1 MKFVTD
7 FNKEAVFYKNKEYSY
22 KDIIRTAKYF
32 SSLIEMKKNED
43 KAVIFMENRPEFI
56 CSFFGIWNSHGV
68 PVNIDAGYTA
78 EELEYIL
85 TDAEPKYIFTSEK
98 NLKTAEEAVK
108 LSGKEIKIIN
118 VDTLFIPENFEVD
131 EYVIYSP
138 ETEDTG
144 VLLYTSGTTGKP
156 KGVVLTFDNLMSNVD
171 AITEIKLATPQDRVL
186 ALLPYHHVLPL
197 SINLLMAIHIG
208 TLIVINDELSAQAI
222 QEALKKYKITIVVGV
237 PRLWEMIHK
246 GIMTKIKANSMA
258 LKMFNICKKVN
269 SQTLSRIVFKKVHEG
284 LGGNIRFLVSGGA
297 KIEPSILEDFKTLGI
312 KVLEGYGLTETSP
325 IIAFNRPDDIHIG
338 TVGTTIPGVS
348 AKLADDGE
356 IIVKGRNVMKG
367 YYKKPAATQ
376 EVIDDRGWFHTGDL
390 GKIEDGYIS
399 IVGRKKEMIVLSNGK
414 NINPADIENE
424 IFKGTDLIHDIAVVE
439 HNNHLLAL
447 VYPDFDKVKERKIT
461 NITETLKWEIIDSY
475 NVKAPA
481 YRKILEIKIVKEE
494 LPKTKLGKLR
504 RFMLKDVI
512 KNLDKPKAEEK
523 KNEIKIDKSD
533 KEYGTKEF
541 QALSDYMKKEHDLEI
556 TPDSHIEIDLGLDSL
571 DVVEMNAFIEKTFDF
586 SVNEDEAGGIKV
598 IRDICEYIRVH
609 SNAYHNESVNW
620 GDILNERV
628 DYKLPKSWAVGL
640 FRILTA
646 PIFKFYLKLT
656 KKGQEKISSEPRI
669 YVLNHESFADA
680 FALGHMFTYK
690 QAKNVYFFAIKK
702 HFEKPV
708 RRFFADNGNIVLV
721 DINKN
726 LKESLQ
732 IAAEVLKENKSLVI
746 FPEGARTRDGE
757 IHDFKK
763 FFAILSKELN
773 IPVTVIGIKGFYES
787 MPFGSSFPKS
797 GSVEIEVLGDII
809 PEKISVEE
817 IVEKSRNLIVEWK
830 KKKQSENCT
839 VLTFIKHKNIF

>member
-22 KDIIRTAKYF
+22 KDIIKTAKYF

-56 CSFFGIWNSHGV
+56 CSFFGIWNSRGI

-118 VDTLFIPENFEVD
+118 VDTLSVPENFEVD

-246 GIMTKIKANSMA
+246 GIMTKIKANGMA
-258 LKMFNICKKVN
+258 LKMFNICKKIN
-269 SQTLSRIVFKKVHEG
+269 SLTLSRIVFKKVHEG

-586 SVNEDEAGGIKV
+586 TVNEDEAGGIKV

-628 DYKLPKSWAVGL
+628 NYKLPKSWAVGL

-646 PIFKFYLKLT
+646 PIFKFYLRLT
-656 KKGQEKISSEPRI
+656 KKGLEKISSEPRI

-690 QAKNVYFFAIKK
+690 QAKDVYFFAIKK

-708 RRFFADNGNIVLV
+708 RRFFADNGNVVLV

-773 IPVTVIGIKGFYES
+773 IPVTVMGIKGFYES

-797 GSVEIEVLGDII
+797 GNVEIEVLGDII

-830 KKKQSENCT
+830 KKK
-839 VLTFIKHKNIF
+839 

>member
-481 YRKILEIKIVKEE
+481 CRKILEIKIVKEE

-609 SNAYHNESVNW
+609 SNAYHSESVNW

-690 QAKNVYFFAIKK
+690 QAKNIYFFAIKK

-773 IPVTVIGIKGFYES
+773 IPVTVMGIKGFYES
-787 MPFGSSFPKS
+787 MPFGSSFPRS
-797 GSVEIEVLGDII
+797 GSVKIEVLGDII

-830 KKKQSENCT
+830 KKK
-839 VLTFIKHKNIF
+839 

>member
-22 KDIIRTAKYF
+22 KDIIKTAKYF

-56 CSFFGIWNSHGV
+56 CSFFGIWNSRGI

-118 VDTLFIPENFEVD
+118 VDTLSVPENFEVD

-208 TLIVINDELSAQAI
+208 TLIVINDELSAQSI

-246 GIMTKIKANSMA
+246 GIMTKIKANGMA

-269 SQTLSRIVFKKVHEG
+269 SWTLSRIVFKKVHEG

-367 YYKKPAATQ
+367 YYK
-376 EVIDDRGWFHTGDL
+376 
-390 GKIEDGYIS
+390 
-399 IVGRKKEMIVLSNGK
+399 
-414 NINPADIENE
+414 
-424 IFKGTDLIHDIAVVE
+424 
-439 HNNHLLAL
+439 
-447 VYPDFDKVKERKIT
+447 
-461 NITETLKWEIIDSY
+461 
-475 NVKAPA
+475 
-481 YRKILEIKIVKEE
+481 
-494 LPKTKLGKLR
+494 
-504 RFMLKDVI
+504 
-512 KNLDKPKAEEK
+512 
-523 KNEIKIDKSD
+523 
-533 KEYGTKEF
+533 
-541 QALSDYMKKEHDLEI
+541 
-556 TPDSHIEIDLGLDSL
+556 
-571 DVVEMNAFIEKTFDF
+571 
-586 SVNEDEAGGIKV
+586 
-598 IRDICEYIRVH
+598 
-609 SNAYHNESVNW
+609 NESLMRL
-620 GDILNERV
+620 I
-628 DYKLPKSWAVGL
+628 
-640 FRILTA
+640 FRL
-646 PIFKFYLKLT
+646 
-656 KKGQEKISSEPRI
+656 
-669 YVLNHESFADA
+669 
-680 FALGHMFTYK
+680 
-690 QAKNVYFFAIKK
+690 
-702 HFEKPV
+702 
-708 RRFFADNGNIVLV
+708 
-721 DINKN
+721 
-726 LKESLQ
+726 
-732 IAAEVLKENKSLVI
+732 
-746 FPEGARTRDGE
+746 
-757 IHDFKK
+757 
-763 FFAILSKELN
+763 
-773 IPVTVIGIKGFYES
+773 
-787 MPFGSSFPKS
+787 
-797 GSVEIEVLGDII
+797 
-809 PEKISVEE
+809 
-817 IVEKSRNLIVEWK
+817 
-830 KKKQSENCT
+830 
-839 VLTFIKHKNIF
+839 

>member
-7 FNKEAVFYKNKEYSY
+7 FNKKAVFYKNKEYSY

-246 GIMTKIKANSMA
+246 GIMTKIKANSIA

-512 KNLDKPKAEEK
+512 KNLDKPKTEEK

-541 QALSDYMKKEHDLEI
+541 HALSDYMKKEHDLEI

-609 SNAYHNESVNW
+609 SNTYHNESVNW

-773 IPVTVIGIKGFYES
+773 IPVTVMGIKGFYES
-787 MPFGSSFPKS
+787 MPFGSSFPRS

-830 KKKQSENCT
+830 KKK
-839 VLTFIKHKNIF
+839 

>member
-7 FNKEAVFYKNKEYSY
+7 FNKEAVFYKDKEYSY
-22 KDIIRTAKYF
+22 KDIIKMSKYF

-56 CSFFGIWNSHGV
+56 CSFFGIWNSKGI
-68 PVNIDAGYTA
+68 PVNIDAGYSA

-85 TDAEPKYIFTSEK
+85 TDAEPKYIFTSNK
-98 NLKTAEEAVK
+98 NFDTAKEAVK

-118 VDTLFIPENFEVD
+118 VDFLSVPENFKVD

-138 ETEDTG
+138 DSEDTG

-156 KGVVLTFDNLMSNVD
+156 KGVILTFDNLMSNVD
-171 AITEIKLATPQDRVL
+171 AITEIKLATPKDRLL

-222 QEALKKYKITIVVGV
+222 QSALKKYKITIVVGV

-246 GIMTKIKANSMA
+246 GIMTKIKANGFA
-258 LKMFNICKKVN
+258 FKMFKLCKKIN
-269 SQTLSRIVFKKVHEG
+269 CETLSKIIFKKVHDG

-297 KIEPSILEDFKTLGI
+297 KIEPSILEDFKALGI

-325 IIAFNRPDDIHIG
+325 IIAFNRPNDIHIG

-348 AKLADDGE
+348 AKISDDGE

-367 YYKKPAATQ
+367 YYKKPSATQ
-376 EVIDDRGWFHTGDL
+376 EVIDDRNWFHTGDL
-390 GKIEDGYIS
+390 GKIENGYIS

-424 IFKGTDLIHDIAVVE
+424 IIKGTDLITDIAVVE

-504 RFMLKDVI
+504 RFMLKDVLN
-512 KNLDKPKAEEK
+512 NLDKAKPEENK
-523 KNEIKIDKSD
+523 KEIVKDKND
-533 KEYGTKEF
+533 KEYETREF
-541 QALSDYMKKEHDLEI
+541 QALSTYMKNEHDLDI

-586 SVNEDEAGGIKV
+586 NVNEDEAGGIKV
-598 IRDICEYIRVH
+598 IRDICEYIRSH
-609 SNAYHNESVNW
+609 SNTYHNESVNW
-620 GDILNERV
+620 KDILNERI
-628 DYKLPKSWAVGL
+628 DYKLPKSWAVGF
-640 FRILTA
+640 FRVLTA

-656 KKGQEKISSEPRI
+656 KKGQDKISNEPRI

-690 QAKNVYFFAIKK
+690 QAKNVYFFAIRK
-702 HFEKPV
+702 HFEQPI
-708 RRFFADNGNIVLV
+708 RRFFADRGNIVLV

-732 IAAEVLKENKSLVI
+732 ISAEVLKENKSLVI

-757 IHDFKK
+757 IHEFKK

-773 IPVTVIGIKGFYES
+773 IPVTVIGIKGFYEA
-787 MPFGSSFPKS
+787 MPFGKSFPKS
-797 GSVEIEVLGDII
+797 GNVEIEVLGDIY
-809 PEKISVEE
+809 PNELTVEE
-817 IVEKSRNLIVEWK
+817 IVEKSKSMIKEWK
-830 KKKQSENCT
+830 K
-839 VLTFIKHKNIF
+839 

>member
-56 CSFFGIWNSHGV
+56 CSFFGIWNSHGI

-85 TDAEPKYIFTSEK
+85 IDAEPKYIFTSEK

-118 VDTLFIPENFEVD
+118 VDTLSVPENFKVD

-246 GIMTKIKANSMA
+246 GIMTKIKVNGMA
-258 LKMFNICKKVN
+258 LKMFNICKKIN
-269 SQTLSRIVFKKVHEG
+269 SMTLSRIVFKKVHEG

-390 GKIEDGYIS
+390 GKIENGYIS

-424 IFKGTDLIHDIAVVE
+424 ISKGTDLIHDIAVVE

-533 KEYGTKEF
+533 KEYETKEF
-541 QALSDYMKKEHDLEI
+541 QALSDYMKKEHDLDI

-586 SVNEDEAGGIKV
+586 TVNEDEAGGIKV

-628 DYKLPKSWAVGL
+628 NYKLPKSWAVGL

-656 KKGQEKISSEPRI
+656 KKGQEKISTEPRI

-690 QAKNVYFFAIKK
+690 QAKDVYFFAIKK
-702 HFEKPV
+702 HFEKPI

-773 IPVTVIGIKGFYES
+773 IPVTVMGIKGFYES
-787 MPFGSSFPKS
+787 MPFGSSLPKS
-797 GSVEIEVLGDII
+797 GNVEIEVLGDIF

-817 IVEKSRNLIVEWK
+817 IVENSKNLIVEWK
-830 KKKQSENCT
+830 KKK
-839 VLTFIKHKNIF
+839 

>member
-118 VDTLFIPENFEVD
+118 VDTLSIPENFEVD

-512 KNLDKPKAEEK
+512 KNLDKPKTEEK

-541 QALSDYMKKEHDLEI
+541 HALSDYMKKEHDLEI

-586 SVNEDEAGGIKV
+586 TVNEDEAGGIKV

-690 QAKNVYFFAIKK
+690 QAKDVYFFAIKK

-773 IPVTVIGIKGFYES
+773 IPVTVMGIKGFYES
-787 MPFGSSFPKS
+787 MPFGSSFPRS

-830 KKKQSENCT
+830 KKK
-839 VLTFIKHKNIF
+839 

>member
-609 SNAYHNESVNW
+609 SNTYHNESVNW

-690 QAKNVYFFAIKK
+690 QAKDVYFFAIKK

-773 IPVTVIGIKGFYES
+773 IPVTVMGIKGFYES
-787 MPFGSSFPKS
+787 MPFGSSFPRS

-830 KKKQSENCT
+830 KKK
-839 VLTFIKHKNIF
+839 

>member
-118 VDTLFIPENFEVD
+118 VDTLSIPENFEVD

-732 IAAEVLKENKSLVI
+732 IAAKVLKENKSLVI

-773 IPVTVIGIKGFYES
+773 IPVTVMGIKGFYES
-787 MPFGSSFPKS
+787 MPFGSSFPRS

-830 KKKQSENCT
+830 KKK
-839 VLTFIKHKNIF
+839 

>member
-504 RFMLKDVI
+504 RFMLKDII
-512 KNLDKPKAEEK
+512 KNLDKPKTEEK

-609 SNAYHNESVNW
+609 SNAYHSESVNW

-773 IPVTVIGIKGFYES
+773 IPVTVMGIKGFYES
-787 MPFGSSFPKS
+787 MPFGSSFPRS

-830 KKKQSENCT
+830 KKK
-839 VLTFIKHKNIF
+839 

>member
-7 FNKEAVFYKNKEYSY
+7 FNKEAVIYKDKEYSY
-22 KDIIRTAKYF
+22 KDIIKTAKYF

-56 CSFFGIWNSHGV
+56 CSFFGIWNSRGI

-118 VDTLFIPENFEVD
+118 VENVSVPENFQVD
-131 EYVIYSP
+131 EYVIHSP

-222 QEALKKYKITIVVGV
+222 QGALKKYKITIVVGV

-246 GIMTKIKANSMA
+246 GIMTKIKENGTA
-258 LKMFNICKKVN
+258 LKMFNLCRKIN
-269 SQTLSRIVFKKVHEG
+269 SQTLSRIIFKKVHEG

-297 KIEPSILEDFKTLGI
+297 KIEPSILEDFKVLGI

-356 IIVKGRNVMKG
+356 VIVKGRNVMKG
-367 YYKKPAATQ
+367 YYKKPDATQ

-424 IFKGTDLIHDIAVVE
+424 ISKGTDLIHDIAVVE

-504 RFMLKDVI
+504 RFMLKDVL

-533 KEYGTKEF
+533 KEYETKEF
-541 QALSDYMKKEHDLEI
+541 QALSDYMRKEHDLEI

-586 SVNEDEAGGIKV
+586 TVNEDEAGGIKV

-690 QAKNVYFFAIKK
+690 QAKDIYFFAIKK

-773 IPVTVIGIKGFYES
+773 IPVTVMGIRGFYES

-797 GSVEIEVLGDII
+797 GNVEIEVLGDII

-830 KKKQSENCT
+830 KKK
-839 VLTFIKHKNIF
+839 

>member
-1 MKFVTD
+1 MKFVSD

-504 RFMLKDVI
+504 RFMLKDII
-512 KNLDKPKAEEK
+512 KNLDKPKTEEK

-609 SNAYHNESVNW
+609 SNAYHSESVNW

-656 KKGQEKISSEPRI
+656 KKGQKKISSEPRI

-732 IAAEVLKENKSLVI
+732 IAAKVLKENKSLVI

-773 IPVTVIGIKGFYES
+773 IPVTVMGIKGFYES
-787 MPFGSSFPKS
+787 MPFGSSFPRS

-817 IVEKSRNLIVEWK
+817 IVEKSRNLIAEWK
-830 KKKQSENCT
+830 KKK
-839 VLTFIKHKNIF
+839 

>member
-830 KKKQSENCT
+830 KKK
-839 VLTFIKHKNIF
+839 

>member
-68 PVNIDAGYTA
+68 PVNIDAGYTT

-118 VDTLFIPENFEVD
+118 VDTLSIPENFEVD

-533 KEYGTKEF
+533 KEYRTKEF

-609 SNAYHNESVNW
+609 SNAYHSESVNW

-690 QAKNVYFFAIKK
+690 QAKDVYFFAIKK

-773 IPVTVIGIKGFYES
+773 IPVTVMGIKGFYES
-787 MPFGSSFPKS
+787 MPFGSSFPRS

-830 KKKQSENCT
+830 KKK
-839 VLTFIKHKNIF
+839 

>member
-118 VDTLFIPENFEVD
+118 VDTLSIPENFEVD

-523 KNEIKIDKSD
+523 KNEIKIDKND

-598 IRDICEYIRVH
+598 IRDICEYIRIH

-690 QAKNVYFFAIKK
+690 QAKDVYFFAIKK

-773 IPVTVIGIKGFYES
+773 IPVTVMGIKGFYES
-787 MPFGSSFPKS
+787 MPFGSSFPRS

-830 KKKQSENCT
+830 KKK
-839 VLTFIKHKNIF
+839 

>member
-732 IAAEVLKENKSLVI
+732 IAAKVLKENKSLVI

-773 IPVTVIGIKGFYES
+773 IPVTVMGIKGFYES
-787 MPFGSSFPKS
+787 MPFGSSFPRS

-830 KKKQSENCT
+830 KKK
-839 VLTFIKHKNIF
+839 

>member
-118 VDTLFIPENFEVD
+118 VDTLSIPENFEVD

-773 IPVTVIGIKGFYES
+773 IPVTVMGIKGFYES
-787 MPFGSSFPKS
+787 MPFGSSFPRS

-830 KKKQSENCT
+830 KKK
-839 VLTFIKHKNIF
+839 

>member
-512 KNLDKPKAEEK
+512 KNLDKPKTEEK

-732 IAAEVLKENKSLVI
+732 IAAKVLKENKSLVI

-773 IPVTVIGIKGFYES
+773 IPVTVMGIKGFYES
-787 MPFGSSFPKS
+787 MPFGSSFPRS

-830 KKKQSENCT
+830 KKK
-839 VLTFIKHKNIF
+839 

>member
-22 KDIIRTAKYF
+22 KDIIKTAKYF

-56 CSFFGIWNSHGV
+56 CSFFGIWNSRGI

-118 VDTLFIPENFEVD
+118 VDTLSVPENFEVD

-246 GIMTKIKANSMA
+246 GIMTKIKANGMA
-258 LKMFNICKKVN
+258 LKMFNICKKIN
-269 SQTLSRIVFKKVHEG
+269 SLTLSRIVFKKVHEG

-586 SVNEDEAGGIKV
+586 TVNEDEAGGIKV

-646 PIFKFYLKLT
+646 PIFKFYLRLT
-656 KKGQEKISSEPRI
+656 KKGLEKISSEPRI

-690 QAKNVYFFAIKK
+690 QAKDVYFFAIKK

-708 RRFFADNGNIVLV
+708 RRFFADNGNVVLV

-773 IPVTVIGIKGFYES
+773 IPVTVMGIKGFYES

-797 GSVEIEVLGDII
+797 GNVEIEVLGDII

-830 KKKQSENCT
+830 KKK
-839 VLTFIKHKNIF
+839 

>member
-118 VDTLFIPENFEVD
+118 VDTLSIPENFEVD

-609 SNAYHNESVNW
+609 SNAYHSESVNW

-628 DYKLPKSWAVGL
+628 NYKLPKSWAVGL

-690 QAKNVYFFAIKK
+690 QAKDVYFFAIKK

-773 IPVTVIGIKGFYES
+773 IPVTVMGIKGFYES
-787 MPFGSSFPKS
+787 MPFGSSFPRS

-830 KKKQSENCT
+830 KKK
-839 VLTFIKHKNIF
+839 

>member
-32 SSLIEMKKNED
+32 SSLIEMKKSLIEMKKNED

-512 KNLDKPKAEEK
+512 KNLDKPKTEEK

-732 IAAEVLKENKSLVI
+732 IAAKVLKENKSLVI

-773 IPVTVIGIKGFYES
+773 IPVTVMGIKGFYES
-787 MPFGSSFPKS
+787 MPFGSSFPRS

-817 IVEKSRNLIVEWK
+817 IVEKSRNLIAEWK
-830 KKKQSENCT
+830 KKK
-839 VLTFIKHKNIF
+839 

>member
-22 KDIIRTAKYF
+22 KDIIKTAKYF

-56 CSFFGIWNSHGV
+56 CSFFGIWNSRGI

-118 VDTLFIPENFEVD
+118 VDTLSVPENFEVD

-246 GIMTKIKANSMA
+246 GIMTKIKANGMA
-258 LKMFNICKKVN
+258 LKMFNICKKIN
-269 SQTLSRIVFKKVHEG
+269 SLTLSRIVFKKVHEG

-376 EVIDDRGWFHTGDL
+376 EVIYDRGWFHTGDL

-586 SVNEDEAGGIKV
+586 TVNEDEAGGIKV

-628 DYKLPKSWAVGL
+628 NYKLPKSWAVGL

-646 PIFKFYLKLT
+646 PIFKFYLRLT
-656 KKGQEKISSEPRI
+656 KKGLEKISSEPRI

-690 QAKNVYFFAIKK
+690 QAKDVYFFAIKK

-708 RRFFADNGNIVLV
+708 RRFFADNGNVVLV

-773 IPVTVIGIKGFYES
+773 IPVTVMGIKGFYES

-797 GSVEIEVLGDII
+797 GNVEIEVLGDII

-830 KKKQSENCT
+830 KKK
-839 VLTFIKHKNIF
+839 

>member
-118 VDTLFIPENFEVD
+118 VDTLSIPENFEVD

-284 LGGNIRFLVSGGA
+284 FGGNIRFLVSGGA

-773 IPVTVIGIKGFYES
+773 IPVTVMGIKGFYES
-787 MPFGSSFPKS
+787 MPFGSSFPRS

-830 KKKQSENCT
+830 KKK
-839 VLTFIKHKNIF
+839 

>member
-504 RFMLKDVI
+504 RFMLKDII
-512 KNLDKPKAEEK
+512 KNLDKPKTEEK

-690 QAKNVYFFAIKK
+690 QAKDVYFFAIKK

-773 IPVTVIGIKGFYES
+773 IPVTVMGIKGFYES
-787 MPFGSSFPKS
+787 MPFGSSFPRS

-830 KKKQSENCT
+830 KKK
-839 VLTFIKHKNIF
+839 

>member
-609 SNAYHNESVNW
+609 SNAYHSESVNW

-628 DYKLPKSWAVGL
+628 NYKLPKSWAVGL

-656 KKGQEKISSEPRI
+656 KKGQEKIISEPRI

-773 IPVTVIGIKGFYES
+773 IPVTVMGIKGFYES
-787 MPFGSSFPKS
+787 MPFGSSFPRS

-830 KKKQSENCT
+830 KKK
-839 VLTFIKHKNIF
+839 

>member
-7 FNKEAVFYKNKEYSY
+7 FNKKAVFYKNKEYSY
-22 KDIIRTAKYF
+22 KDIIKTAKYF

-56 CSFFGIWNSHGV
+56 CSFFGIWNSRGI

-108 LSGKEIKIIN
+108 ISGKEIKIIN
-118 VDTLFIPENFEVD
+118 VDNLSVPENFEVD

-156 KGVVLTFDNLMSNVD
+156 KGVILTFDNLMSNVD

-208 TLIVINDELSAQAI
+208 TLIVINDELSAQSI

-246 GIMTKIKANSMA
+246 GIMTKIKANGMA
-258 LKMFNICKKVN
+258 FKMFNICKKVN
-269 SQTLSRIVFKKVHEG
+269 SWTLSRIVFKKVHEG

-533 KEYGTKEF
+533 KEYETKEF

-586 SVNEDEAGGIKV
+586 TVNEDEAGGIKV
-598 IRDICEYIRVH
+598 IRDICEYIRIH

-620 GDILNERV
+620 GDILNQRV

-690 QAKNVYFFAIKK
+690 QAKDVYFFALKK
-702 HFEKPV
+702 HFEKPI
-708 RRFFADNGNIVLV
+708 RKFFADNGNIVLV

-773 IPVTVIGIKGFYES
+773 IPVTVMGIKGFYES

-797 GSVEIEVLGDII
+797 GNVEIEVIGDII
-809 PEKISVEE
+809 PEKITVED
-817 IVEKSRNLIVEWK
+817 IVENSRNLIVEWK
-830 KKKQSENCT
+830 NKK
-839 VLTFIKHKNIF
+839 

>member
-523 KNEIKIDKSD
+523 KSEIKIDKSD

-690 QAKNVYFFAIKK
+690 QAKDVYFFAIKK

-773 IPVTVIGIKGFYES
+773 IPVTVMGIKGFYES
-787 MPFGSSFPKS
+787 MPFGSSFPRS

-830 KKKQSENCT
+830 KKK
-839 VLTFIKHKNIF
+839 

>member
-609 SNAYHNESVNW
+609 SNAYHSESVNW

-690 QAKNVYFFAIKK
+690 QAKDVYFFAIKK

-773 IPVTVIGIKGFYES
+773 IPVTVMGIKGFYES
-787 MPFGSSFPKS
+787 MPFGSSFPRS

-830 KKKQSENCT
+830 KKK
-839 VLTFIKHKNIF
+839 

>member
-504 RFMLKDVI
+504 RFMLKDII
-512 KNLDKPKAEEK
+512 KNLDKPKTEEK

-609 SNAYHNESVNW
+609 SNAYHSESVNW

-690 QAKNVYFFAIKK
+690 QAKDVYFFAIKK

-732 IAAEVLKENKSLVI
+732 IAAKVLKENKSLVI

-773 IPVTVIGIKGFYES
+773 IPVTVMGIKGFYES
-787 MPFGSSFPKS
+787 MPFGSSFPRS

-830 KKKQSENCT
+830 KKK
-839 VLTFIKHKNIF
+839 

>member
-22 KDIIRTAKYF
+22 KDIIKTAKYF

-43 KAVIFMENRPEFI
+43 KAVIFMENKPEFI
-56 CSFFGIWNSHGV
+56 CSFFGIWNSRGI

-108 LSGKEIKIIN
+108 LSGKEIKIID
-118 VDTLFIPENFEVD
+118 VDTLSVPENFEID

-208 TLIVINDELSAQAI
+208 TLIVINDELSAQSI

-246 GIMTKIKANSMA
+246 GIMTKIKANGMA

-269 SQTLSRIVFKKVHEG
+269 SWTLSRIVFKKVHEG

-533 KEYGTKEF
+533 KEYETKEF

-586 SVNEDEAGGIKV
+586 TVNEDEAGGIKV

-640 FRILTA
+640 FRVLTA

-690 QAKNVYFFAIKK
+690 QAKDVYFFAIKK

-773 IPVTVIGIKGFYES
+773 IPVTVMGIKGFYES

-809 PEKISVEE
+809 PEKITVEK
-817 IVEKSRNLIVEWK
+817 IVENSRNLIVEWK
-830 KKKQSENCT
+830 KKK
-839 VLTFIKHKNIF
+839 

>member
-22 KDIIRTAKYF
+22 KDIIKTAKYF

-56 CSFFGIWNSHGV
+56 CSFFGIWNSRGI

-118 VDTLFIPENFEVD
+118 VDTLSVPENFEVD

-246 GIMTKIKANSMA
+246 GIMTKIKANGMA
-258 LKMFNICKKVN
+258 LKMFNICKKIN
-269 SQTLSRIVFKKVHEG
+269 SLTLSRIVFKKVHEG

-586 SVNEDEAGGIKV
+586 TVNEDEAGGIKV

-628 DYKLPKSWAVGL
+628 NYKLPKSWAVGL

-646 PIFKFYLKLT
+646 PIFKFYLRLT
-656 KKGQEKISSEPRI
+656 KKGLEKISSEPRI

-690 QAKNVYFFAIKK
+690 QAKDVYFFAIKK

-773 IPVTVIGIKGFYES
+773 IPVTVMGIKGFYES

-797 GSVEIEVLGDII
+797 GNVEIKVLGDII

-830 KKKQSENCT
+830 KKK
-839 VLTFIKHKNIF
+839 

>member
-22 KDIIRTAKYF
+22 KDIIKTAKYF

-56 CSFFGIWNSHGV
+56 CSFFGIWNSRGI

-98 NLKTAEEAVK
+98 NLKTAEEAIK
-108 LSGKEIKIIN
+108 ISGKEIKIIN
-118 VDTLFIPENFEVD
+118 VDTLSVPENFEVN

-208 TLIVINDELSAQAI
+208 TLIVINDELSAQSI

-246 GIMTKIKANSMA
+246 GIMTKIKANGMA
-258 LKMFNICKKVN
+258 FKMFNICKKVN
-269 SQTLSRIVFKKVHEG
+269 SWTLSRIVFKKVHEG

-325 IIAFNRPDDIHIG
+325 IIAFNRPNDIHIG

-376 EVIDDRGWFHTGDL
+376 EVIDNRGWFHTGDL

-523 KNEIKIDKSD
+523 KNEIKINKSD
-533 KEYGTKEF
+533 KEYETKEF

-586 SVNEDEAGGIKV
+586 TVNEDEAGGIKV

-620 GDILNERV
+620 GDILNQRV

-640 FRILTA
+640 FRVLTA

-690 QAKNVYFFAIKK
+690 QAKDVYFFALKK
-702 HFEKPV
+702 HFEKPI

-773 IPVTVIGIKGFYES
+773 IPVTVMGIKGFYES

-797 GSVEIEVLGDII
+797 GNVEIEVIGDII
-809 PEKISVEE
+809 PEKITVED
-817 IVEKSRNLIVEWK
+817 IVENSRNLIVEWK
-830 KKKQSENCT
+830 NKK
-839 VLTFIKHKNIF
+839 

>member
-22 KDIIRTAKYF
+22 KDIIKTAKYF

-108 LSGKEIKIIN
+108 ISGKEIKIIN
-118 VDTLFIPENFEVD
+118 VDTLSVPENFEVD

-208 TLIVINDELSAQAI
+208 TLIVINDELSAQSI

-269 SQTLSRIVFKKVHEG
+269 SWTLSRIVFKKVHEG

-325 IIAFNRPDDIHIG
+325 IIAFNRPNDIHIG

-586 SVNEDEAGGIKV
+586 TVNEDEAGGIKV

-620 GDILNERV
+620 GDILNQRV

-690 QAKNVYFFAIKK
+690 QAKDVYFFALKK
-702 HFEKPV
+702 HFEKPI

-773 IPVTVIGIKGFYES
+773 IPVTVMGIKGFYES

-797 GSVEIEVLGDII
+797 GNVEIEVIGDII
-809 PEKISVEE
+809 PEKITVED
-817 IVEKSRNLIVEWK
+817 IVENSRSLIVEWK
-830 KKKQSENCT
+830 NKK
-839 VLTFIKHKNIF
+839 